1 MQIDA
6 VAASKLES
14 GAAVVAATPAAE
26 RPADHVGTS
35 TEAQGA
41 AGSVHVP
48 GLPAAALHQQG
59 ILQQQQQQQQVLAQ
73 SVVALQEAAASLQH
87 DWMRAGVQV
96 SQCENAVKADY
107 SGVIKCGP
115 FKKVFA

>member
-14 GAAVVAATPAAE
+14 GAAVVAATPGAE

-59 ILQQQQQQQQVLAQ
+59 VLQQQQQQQVLAQ
-73 SVVALQEAAASLQH
+73 SVVALQEAAALLQQ